1 MNFQI
6 CLLVFLLFKEFHGR
20 WGSEGGHKVR
30 ITKLSGKG
38 SSSPQGP
45 VCLTTEERVK
55 YVHIFIRIRN
65 YHFLKVCLM
74 ERFLDFS
81 FSSTSPH
88 RNCFHVFF
96 VSGSFFI
103 SGKSCKREV
112 SKFFMN
118 LSILSVK

>member
-1 MNFQI
+1 M
-6 CLLVFLLFKEFHGR
+6 FLLFKEFHGR
-20 WGSEGGHKVR
+20 GGSEGGHKVR

-38 SSSPQGP
+38 NSSPQGP
-45 VCLTTEERVK
+45 VCLITEERVK

-74 ERFLDFS
+74 ERFWDFFF
-81 FSSTSPH
+81 FSSVSPH

-96 VSGSFFI
+96 VSGFFFI
-103 SGKSCKREV
+103 YGKSCKKEV
-112 SKFFMN
+112 AKFFMN